1 MTPNA
6 LPTEY
11 AELPKLL
18 LTAVGCKCPLCGKE
32 WGLHGQGQGFVKAGA
47 FRHTST
53 CFRNSLAKRGLQL
66 GKWDDEKQ
74 AHLLVP
80 L

>member
-1 MTPNA
+1 MNGWL
-6 LPTEY
+6 LPMFAAGTCS
-11 AELPKLL
+11 AG
-18 LTAVGCKCPLCGKE
+18 AI
-32 WGLHGQGQGFVKAGA
+32 VKAGA
-47 FRHTST
+47 FRHIST